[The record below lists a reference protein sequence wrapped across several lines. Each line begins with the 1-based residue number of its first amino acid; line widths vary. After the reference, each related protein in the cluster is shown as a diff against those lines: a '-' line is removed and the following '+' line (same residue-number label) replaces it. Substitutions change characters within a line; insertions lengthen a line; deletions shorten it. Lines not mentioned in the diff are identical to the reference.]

1 LGCGAEVIGVRSY
14 LPAAVMLSLGD
25 ILALA
30 GCAPAPEVARHTV
43 AEYRADA
50 ALRGEVVA
58 QCVND
63 PGTYGGTPDCINAL
77 QAERMESRGRVRGQP
92 PIGLDAKPGR

>member
-1 LGCGAEVIGVRSY
+1 MYSRLIAGVR
-14 LPAAVMLSLGD
+14 LSLSV
-25 ILALA
+25 IVPLT
-30 GCAPAPEVARHTV
+30 GCAPAPEPARHTV

-50 ALRGEVVA
+50 ALRREVVA

-92 PIGLDAKPGR
+92 PIGLDAEPGR